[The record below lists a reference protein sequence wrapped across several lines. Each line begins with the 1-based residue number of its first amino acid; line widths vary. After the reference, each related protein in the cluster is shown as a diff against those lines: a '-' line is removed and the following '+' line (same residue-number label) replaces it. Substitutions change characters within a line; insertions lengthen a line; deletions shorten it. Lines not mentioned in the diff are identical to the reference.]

1 MSEKSGTDDKPLN
14 FGNPE
19 EEDVEKN
26 LLAEPR
32 TSAQKKKET
41 YYKEFV
47 RSDDGNYY
55 RFYTIGSGGKKQYLS
70 LKGKKVSSDYKS
82 ITIGETRH
90 ALVFAKKEKEFDCCM
105 CIGPVC
111 DSMFP
116 YFCTGMCVLI
126 ITLIVLAMLNKI

>member
-1 MSEKSGTDDKPLN
+1 MSDNSGTNNKQLD
-14 FGNPE
+14 FGDP
-19 EEDVEKN
+19 EDVEKN